1 MFTTTLPKSWTT
13 PYLRACRASHVNNR
27 HKHSNRNYQHQKNC
41 IMEYY
46 RNKQINLDLIG
57 GREGNIDV

>member
-1 MFTTTLPKSWTT
+1 LPKSWTT
-13 PYLRACRASHVNNR
+13 FTLSSGLSGFSRQQPPQTQQPQLPTPESR
-27 HKHSNRNYQHQKNC
+27 

-57 GREGNIDV
+57 GREENIDV

>member
-1 MFTTTLPKSWTT
+1 LPKSWTT
-13 PYLRACRASHVNNR
+13 LPYLRAYRASHVKSR
-27 HKHSNRNYQHQKNC
+27 HKHSNRNYQHQKSY

-57 GREGNIDV
+57 GREKNIDV